1 MTDFNKILEKAREI
15 EKKMKESQ
23 DNLKK
28 IEVDGVSGGDVVKIT
43 LNGDGEM
50 INILLSDKVLK
61 EDKDIIQ
68 DLIINCTDK
77 KFDDFAGGKTNDEDL
92 RNILNI

>member
-1 MTDFNKILEKAREI
+1 MQGATEGAK
-15 EKKMKESQ
+15 
-23 DNLKK
+23 
-28 IEVDGVSGGDVVKIT
+28 
-43 LNGDGEM
+43 
-50 INILLSDKVLK
+50 
-61 EDKDIIQ
+61 IIQ

>member
-1 MTDFNKILEKAREI
+1 MYHTYPYKAQIPVLIDGSYQKRTFTSNDDVWAVI
-15 EKKMKESQ
+15 EWECCIKSPVQGATEGAK
-23 DNLKK
+23 
-28 IEVDGVSGGDVVKIT
+28 
-43 LNGDGEM
+43 
-50 INILLSDKVLK
+50 
-61 EDKDIIQ
+61 IIQ